1 MNSLILVNS
10 QHTYSQD
17 TKQDLISVH
26 DDHPDI
32 LLEREAVCALSRIME
47 PLGGWEFIVP
57 VSGWRS
63 LEEQLEIYAKSLQ
76 ENGPEFTAKFVAI
89 PGHSEHQTGLAID
102 LGLRQ
107 PDIDFIR
114 PAFPYE
120 GICQKFRELAP
131 AFGFIERYPAGKEHI
146 TGIAHEPWHF
156 RYVGTPHSEIM
167 TFKGLTLE
175 EYLA

>member
-1 MNSLILVNS
+1 MNSLILVNG
-10 QHTYSQD
+10 QHACSPD
-17 TKQDLISVH
+17 PAQDLIPVH
-26 DDHPDI
+26 KDHPDI

-47 PLGGWEFIVP
+47 QLGGWEFIVP

-63 LEEQLEIYAKSLQ
+63 PEEQLAIYEESLR
-76 ENGPEFTAKFVAI
+76 ENGPEFTAKFVAM

-107 PDIDFIR
+107 PKIDFIR
-114 PAFPYE
+114 PAFPCE

-131 AFGFIERYPAGKEHI
+131 AFGFIERYPKGKEHI
-146 TGIAHEPWHF
+146 TGIAYEPWHF
-156 RYVGTPHSEIM
+156 RYVNTPHSELM
-167 TFKGLTLE
+167 AAQGLTLE

>member
-1 MNSLILVNS
+1 MNSLILVNRR
-10 QHTYSQD
+10 HAYSRD
-17 TKQDLISVH
+17 AEQDLIPVQE
-26 DDHPDI
+26 DYPNI
-32 LLEREAVCALSRIME
+32 LLEREAAHALSLIME
-47 PLGGWEFIVP
+47 QLDGWRLIVP

-63 LEEQLEIYAKSLQ
+63 LEEQLTIYEESLR
-76 ENGPEFTAKFVAI
+76 ENGPEFTAKFVAM

-107 PDIDFIR
+107 PEIDFIR

-120 GICQKFRELAP
+120 SICQRFRELAP
-131 AFGFIERYPAGKEHI
+131 AYGFIERYPADKEHI

-156 RYVGTPHSEIM
+156 RYVNTPHSEIM
-167 TFKGLTLE
+167 AFKRLTLE